1 MFKHIRTKIIL
12 FSLALLS
19 IASTPLAHAAAPGQH
34 PLGKDCATARDISL
48 NSDVTVTLPNTTDYA
63 VYRMSLKQRGLLDVW
78 IDGGTLDMWGMEL
91 LDSSCRRI
99 PNVIADESLV
109 THRWAEITVPHK
121 GMVSSDASI
130 WTLAAGVYFVRIR
143 PNPFGVFQARF
154 TFHTKFIP
162 HYGHDCDT
170 AEPLKLPGLVRGE
183 LLYAGDR
190 EVFRVTTTETGRI
203 HAWTTGPLVPPRQP
217 VIKLIAD
224 RCSTGP
230 ELHVCNESTHLV
242 TPILKPGTYYLSVE
256 PGGPNYLGRFTLH
269 VEFEKTMNEVTQSF
283 PFHSGT

>member
-1 MFKHIRTKIIL
+1 MFKHTLSKVTLI
-12 FSLALLS
+12 SLGFVLIAL
-19 IASTPLAHAAAPGQH
+19 TPLAHAATPG
-34 PLGKDCATARDISL
+34 PRRLGKDCATARDISL
-48 NSDVTVTLPNTTDYA
+48 NSDVTATLANTTDNA

-78 IDGGTLDMWGMEL
+78 IDGGALDMWGMEL

-99 PNVIADESLV
+99 PSVIADESLV

-121 GMVSSDASI
+121 GMVSSDTSI

-143 PNPFGVFQARF
+143 PNPFGVFQTQL

-170 AEPLKLPGLVRGE
+170 AEPLKLPDLIRGE
-183 LLYAGDR
+183 LLYAEDR
-190 EVFRVTTTETGRI
+190 EVFRVTTTQTGRI
-203 HAWTTGPLVPPRQP
+203 HAWTAGPLMPPKQP

-224 RCSTGP
+224 GCSTNA
-230 ELHVCNESTHLV
+230 ELHTCSDTTRLV
-242 TPILKPGTYYLSVE
+242 TPMLPPGTYYLSVE

-283 PFHSGT
+283 PE